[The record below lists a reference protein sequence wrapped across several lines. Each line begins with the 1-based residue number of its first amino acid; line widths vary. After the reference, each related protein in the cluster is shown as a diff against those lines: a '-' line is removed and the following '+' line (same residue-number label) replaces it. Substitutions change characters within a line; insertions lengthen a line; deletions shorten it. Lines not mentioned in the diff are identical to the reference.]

1 MKKYTKSNP
10 LRIGTDCSG
19 IEAPIQALQ
28 QLNIPYKHIWS
39 SDTDKY
45 CIQSIK
51 ANYNAEIIYGDD
63 KGKYPNGNVLQRNN
77 HSLPDIDLYVCG
89 FPCQPFSHA
98 GKRLGLQDVRGTVF
112 YTCLDVIK
120 IKKPTY
126 FILENVKGI
135 LSNDKINR
143 NDKYGQTWIKIWQ
156 EIEKL
161 CDIGYYV
168 DWKIINTKDY
178 GIPQNRERVY
188 IIGTLQGSYKWPEK
202 SKMDDIKNYVDWNDT
217 IKSKHKNWNNPK
229 INDCFFVNVG
239 FLNTNSHF
247 KNMSPTLTTS
257 SNQIWNVPLQR
268 YANITEFLKLQ
279 GFNTNFKIVVSTTQ
293 TRKQLG
299 NTMSVNVLKCILENF

>member
-77 HSLPDIDLYVCG
+77 YSLPDIDLYVCG

-135 LSNDKINR
+135 LSNAKINR

-161 CDIGYYV
+161 RDIGYYV

-188 IIGTLQGSYKWPEK
+188 IIGSLQGSYKWPEK

-217 IKSKHKNWNNPK
+217 TKSKHKNWNNPK
-229 INDCFFVNVG
+229 INDCVFVNVG